1 MHCAGIAVVGF
12 HQWSPLHFTRYQM
25 QWCSAADTLTFTD
38 VLTGFIQC
46 AMHTP
51 CIRMHQQ
58 AYKQSQVLLW
68 IRTGRRVCLG
78 SNLNVAHQSNRCQ
91 CWMCN
96 KHLGV
101 KATNTCCSTWV
112 SVLNAMNNWMTWE
125 RILTR
130 VKNANIWAY
139 YIYSVWYM
147 EWYIQSYNISTDVCI
162 NIYEVICTKLWYTYR
177 CLHKHIEYHAQQMFA

>member
-1 MHCAGIAVVGF
+1 MLCVPYLVFHILCFISCVTSLVFHILCYKHYHGTLAQPSAWRMTLAYHSLYIVHRNRNRHHHHHRDIITIIKKEIALVITLNEFRQSPVV
-12 HQWSPLHFTRYQM
+12 QWSLLHFTRYSDALQRIHWLSLM
-25 QWCSAADTLTFTD
+25 CSLGLSN
-38 VLTGFIQC
+38 VQC
-46 AMHTP
+46 THL

-101 KATNTCCSTWV
+101 KATNTCCSTW
-112 SVLNAMNNWMTWE
+112 S
-125 RILTR
+125 
-130 VKNANIWAY
+130 
-139 YIYSVWYM
+139 
-147 EWYIQSYNISTDVCI
+147 
-162 NIYEVICTKLWYTYR
+162 
-177 CLHKHIEYHAQQMFA
+177 MF